1 MADSVAL
8 GEELK
13 DRRSDFEY
21 FVDTLEEHRSEQML
35 WRDFYDGYQLTE
47 EEEKKLERR
56 KQPAVV
62 YNRIQRKVDYLIG
75 LENQTRRDPKAFPR
89 TPIHAE
95 DADSA
100 TDALRYVAEVNRF
113 KQTKSQVFTD
123 ILIEGE
129 GGVEIII
136 DKNSRDQQIL
146 VKKIPWDRI
155 WYDPHSRLPDYSD
168 AGYKGIA
175 LWMDMDDAKRRWGTP
190 EQLASLEGT
199 DNARTGDSFDD
210 RPTFWVDQKRNRI
223 LILQEYY
230 KKDGVW
236 YFCEFV
242 GGGFLTSP
250 VPSVYLDDKKE
261 PECPI
266 QLRAARVDREGRR
279 YGEVKSYIDPQK
291 EVNKRRSKALHLLNV
306 NQIICEKGVVQD
318 INKARQEINKPDGV
332 VELNRVGNEQPMF
345 EVRDGLEASV
355 AHFNMMQEAKNE
367 IDALG
372 ANAAMTGEE
381 ARNMSGVALQ
391 ARQTGGTIE
400 LGSMFDALKEWEHR
414 VYRTIWNR
422 VRQFWTEE
430 RWVRVTD
437 DERNIKWAQLNQPIT
452 VQMAAEEMMQKQGGL
467 TPEAQAA
474 LQANP
479 NAIVAK
485 KNNVSVLDIDIII
498 DDAPDSITIQEEQ
511 FAQIVELAKSR
522 PDQIPFE
529 MIIEASTLRNKEQLL
544 ERMKTN
550 SEQQSQL
557 AQIMQKLDIQA
568 KELDNMK
575 TQADI
580 QAQQAKA
587 AKESA
592 EAALRQIEGMMAQSG
607 VVPATH
613 TI

>member
-1 MADSVAL
+1 MADSIDL
-8 GEELK
+8 DSELK
-13 DRRSDFEY
+13 DRRSDFEF

-47 EEEKKLERR
+47 EEEKKLNAR
-56 KQPAVV
+56 KQPVVV

-75 LENQTRRDPKAFPR
+75 LENQTRRDPKAYPR
-89 TPIHAE
+89 TPIHQE
-95 DADSA
+95 DSESA
-100 TDALRYVAEVNRF
+100 TDALRYVTEVNRF
-113 KQTKSQVFTD
+113 KHAKSDVFKD

-136 DKNSRDQQIL
+136 DKNSKDKQIL

-175 LWMDMDDAKRRWGTP
+175 LWLDMDVAKRRWKSP

-210 RPTFWVDQKRNRI
+210 RPAFWVDNKRNRI

-236 YFCEFV
+236 HFCEFV

-250 VPSVYLDDKKE
+250 VPSVYMDEKSE

-266 QLRAARVDREGRR
+266 LIRAARVDREGRR
-279 YGEVKSYIDPQK
+279 YGEVKSYIDPQR

-306 NQIICEKGVVQD
+306 NQIICEKGVVDD
-318 INKARQEINKPDGV
+318 INKARAEVNKPDGV
-332 VELNRVGNEQPMF
+332 IELNRVGNEQPMF

-400 LGSMFDALKEWEHR
+400 LGSLFDALKEFELR
-414 VYRTIWNR
+414 AYRTIWNR

-430 RWVRVTD
+430 RWIRVTD
-437 DERNIKWAQLNQPIT
+437 DNRNIKWAQLNQPIT
-452 VQMAAEEMMQKQGGL
+452 VRMAAEEMMQQQGGL

-474 LQANP
+474 LQASP
-479 NAIVAK
+479 DAVIGK
-485 KNNVSVLDIDIII
+485 RNNVSELDIDILIE
-498 DDAPDSITIQEEQ
+498 DAPDTVVIQQEQ
-511 FAQIVELAKSR
+511 FSDLVELAKAR
-522 PDQIPFE
+522 PDAIPFD
-529 MIIEASTLRNKEQLL
+529 MIIESSSLRNKEQILK
-544 ERMKTN
+544 RMQADQ
-550 SEQQSQL
+550 EQQGQLSQVL
-557 AQIMQKLDIQA
+557 QQLELQS

-575 TQADI
+575 KQADI
-580 QAQQAKA
+580 QAQEAKT
-587 AKESA
+587 AKDAA
-592 EAALRQIEGMMAQSG
+592 EAALKQIEALIARSGGAQ
-607 VVPATH
+607 VEHV
-613 TI
+613 I